1 MWYTVCFVVSVY
13 LFLILMLNFLLDK
26 KYLKYVKLAAKI
38 TLVIL
43 FYLKDPLVV
52 TYNSS
57 YLYTSYMIGGV
68 Y

>member
-26 KYLKYVKLAAKI
+26 KYLKYVKLVAKI

-43 FYLKDPLVV
+43 FH
-52 TYNSS
+52 
-57 YLYTSYMIGGV
+57 
-68 Y
+68 

>member
-26 KYLKYVKLAAKI
+26 KYLKNVKLVAKI

-43 FYLKDPLVV
+43 FH
-52 TYNSS
+52 
-57 YLYTSYMIGGV
+57 
-68 Y
+68 